1 MVVIFGWGADGAKD
15 LGEVA
20 PITCPNCHNEV
31 FYHYSSAQ
39 KRISFYFVPM
49 VPYGVHEV
57 LSCPICRAG
66 VKLTLDQREVVSRM
80 RATTTLFRTGRIP
93 KASYDASVAA
103 FWARMGF
110 VPAVPVVGAGSASA
124 PAVLA
129 PSARPTLAERLEE
142 LGRLHADGVLTD
154 DEFALAKR
162 RLIEG

>member
-20 PITCPNCHNEV
+20 PITCPNCHNQV
-31 FYHYSSAQ
+31 FYHHSSAQ

-49 VPYGVHEV
+49 VPYGASEV

-66 VKLTLDQREVVSRM
+66 VKLTPDLHEVVGRM
-80 RATTTLFRTGRIP
+80 RASTTLYRTGRIP

-103 FWARMGF
+103 FWQRMGF
-110 VPAVPVVGAGSASA
+110 VPAVQPVVSGAAST
-124 PAVLA
+124 PSVPA
-129 PSARPTLAERLEE
+129 PSARPTLGERLEE

-154 DEFALAKR
+154 EEFALAKR

>member
-20 PITCPNCHNEV
+20 PITCPNCHNQV
-31 FYHYSSAQ
+31 FYHHASAQ

-49 VPYGVHEV
+49 VPYGVSEV

-66 VKLTLDQREVVSRM
+66 VKLTPDMREVVGRM
-80 RATTTLFRTGRIP
+80 RASTTLYRTGRIP

-110 VPAVPVVGAGSASA
+110 VPAVQSAGAA
-124 PAVLA
+124 PASTPTVLA
-129 PSARPTLAERLEE
+129 PSAQPTLGERLGE

-154 DEFALAKR
+154 DEFAAAKR